1 MLLSVVG
8 NLTLHY
14 MCVCVSVAFPLSGT
28 RHPQRLMSLNTAQSE
43 LIKETTEAGW
53 STGRTAKRENGI

>member
-1 MLLSVVG
+1 MQ
-8 NLTLHY
+8 Y
-14 MCVCVSVAFPLSGT
+14 ICVCVSVAFLLSGT

-53 STGRTAKRENGI
+53 STGRTAKEENGI